1 MLKSDYR
8 APEVNYPINWT
19 KGDVDGNTSPFDWEE
34 FNDLI
39 SITGFTVMTSNNDIA
54 IAALRIH
61 RAQLDAERTGI
72 TNTPAL
78 KAALSMDG
86 KNS

>member
-39 SITGFTVMTSNNDIA
+39 SITGFTGD
-54 IAALRIH
+54 
-61 RAQLDAERTGI
+61 D
-72 TNTPAL
+72 
-78 KAALSMDG
+78 K
-86 KNS
+86 